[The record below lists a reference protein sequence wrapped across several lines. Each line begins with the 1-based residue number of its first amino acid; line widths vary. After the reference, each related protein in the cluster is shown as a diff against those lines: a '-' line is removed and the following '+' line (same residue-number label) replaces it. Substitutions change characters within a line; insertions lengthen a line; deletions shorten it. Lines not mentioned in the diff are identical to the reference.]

1 MERLQRTATA
11 ASVSTDFSQP
21 GQVFCGVIVFLTL
34 VCFALFFDR
43 GKKGLLNMVSVPYKP
58 VIHAFFEEIS
68 TFGFVSLLAFLAVKE
83 WNGVSIVQMI
93 GNNVGDGQYG

>member
-1 MERLQRTATA
+1 
-11 ASVSTDFSQP
+11 
-21 GQVFCGVIVFLTL
+21 
-34 VCFALFFDR
+34 
-43 GKKGLLNMVSVPYKP
+43 MVSVPYKP

-93 GNNVGDGQYG
+93 GNNVGDDQYG